1 MAASS
6 FTNMEKKRLDIRMT
20 PVELLQALY
29 RKPGTILLET
39 QRPSFSDRYSIVAW
53 EPEKVFQGDI
63 DTLSRD
69 AFFSFLSDHKDQYLV
84 AGYIGYEACRWME
97 DLPEPG
103 KKDRPT
109 PDIYLAA
116 YPAYLIFDH
125 IQDTWFSVCGR
136 HSPAPPGI
144 CRTSCRYEPGRIDGF
159 NQDKQAYINNVYR
172 ILDYIRA
179 GDVYEVNY
187 TQRLYFRYGGD
198 CLELYRRLKRIQP
211 VAFAAYINLGNGVV
225 ISGSPEL
232 FLRVKAGNILTKPM
246 KGTRK
251 RSSRPSED
259 RQLRHALSRSEKDRA
274 ENTMIVD
281 LMRND
286 LGRVC
291 DHGSVNVPRPY
302 VVEAYDTVF
311 QMVSYVSGR
320 LRKDVQ
326 SGDVIAATFPPGSIT
341 GAPKKRV
348 MEIIYEL
355 EPNARG
361 VYCGGIGY
369 FQGDEMALNVAI
381 RTLELFDGRGVL
393 GIGGGIVAD
402 SDPESEYEES
412 LLKARAAVLAIGLED
427 QPGGLA
433 GDQ

>member
-1 MAASS
+1 
-6 FTNMEKKRLDIRMT
+6 MT
-20 PVELLQALY
+20 PVELFQALY
-29 RKPGTILLET
+29 RKPGTIFLET

-53 EPEKVFQGDI
+53 EPDKVFQGDV
-63 DTLSRD
+63 DALNRE
-69 AFFSFLSDHKDQYLV
+69 AFFSFLSGHKDQYLI

-97 DLPEPG
+97 GLPGPG

-116 YPAYLIFDH
+116 YPAYLMFDH
-125 IQDTWFSVCGR
+125 IQGTWFSVQGR
-136 HSPAPPGI
+136 NPPALHKIFGG
-144 CRTSCRYEPGRIDGF
+144 SDGYVPGRIDGF
-159 NQDKQAYINNVYR
+159 NQKKKVYVNNVYR

-187 TQRLYFRYGGD
+187 TQRLYLRYSGD
-198 CLELYRRLKRIQP
+198 SLELYKRLRAVQP
-211 VAFAAYINLGNGVV
+211 VNFAAYINLGNAVV

-232 FLRVKAGNILTKPM
+232 FLRVKKGNILTKPM

-251 RSSRPSED
+251 RSLKPTED
-259 RQLRHALSRSEKDRA
+259 KQLRRALARSEKDRA

-286 LGRVC
+286 LGRIC
-291 DHGSVNVPRPY
+291 DYGSVSVPRPY

-311 QMVSYVSGR
+311 QMVTHVTGR
-320 LRKDVQ
+320 LRSDVQ
-326 SGDVIAATFPPGSIT
+326 AADIIRATFPPGSIT

-348 MEIIYEL
+348 MEVIYEL

-369 FQGDEMALNVAI
+369 FQGDEMVLNVAI

-402 SDPESEYEES
+402 SHPESEYEES
-412 LLKARAAVLAIGLED
+412 ILKAQAAVLALGIED
-427 QPGGLA
+427 QPGRLA
-433 GDQ
+433 GLQ